1 MAYKQAVTDIKVVA
15 VSVLGDIHNYQALN
29 ISPGKVVTVSDL
41 GDIHNKNF
49 LHSF

>member
-15 VSVLGDIHNYQALN
+15 VSVLGDIHNSFFLR
-29 ISPGKVVTVSDL
+29 KMFVHVVAVSVL